1 MEVITMSYTHNKSW
15 YVVIGIVLA
24 VLSGIMLLGLTKAVH
39 AEERNFG
46 HHEFMDSRHG
56 HNHAYPARGQYV
68 ERLPR
73 GHHEVFYGHS
83 RYYFHE
89 GVWYRPE
96 GRRFVIV
103 APPFGLVVPFLPLYF
118 TTIRV
123 GGIPYYYANDVYYTQ
138 NAGGY
143 IVVEP
148 PKGEA
153 VEAPAPAPSPAPAK
167 EEKLFIYPRK
177 GQSEKQQAKDR
188 YECHSW
194 AVSQIGY
201 DPTQPTGGM
210 PESQTNQKRADYQR
224 AMGACLDAR
233 GYTAK

>member
-1 MEVITMSYTHNKSW
+1 
-15 YVVIGIVLA
+15 
-24 VLSGIMLLGLTKAVH
+24 MLLGLTQAAS
-39 AEERNFG
+39 AEERGIGHQESMG

-56 HNHAYPARGQYV
+56 HNHAYPARGQYI
-68 ERLPR
+68 ERLPSGYR
-73 GHHEVFYGHS
+73 AVVYGRS

-89 GVWYRPE
+89 GVWYRQE
-96 GRRFVIV
+96 GRRFVIF
-103 APPFGLVVPFLPLYF
+103 APPFGLVVPFLPMYY
-118 TTIRV
+118 TSIWV

-138 NAGGY
+138 TAGGY
-143 IVVEP
+143 MVVEP
-148 PKGEA
+148 PKGEV
-153 VEAPAPAPSPAPAK
+153 VEAPSMAPSPSSAPAK

-201 DPTQPTGGM
+201 DPTQPTGGV
-210 PESQTNQKRADYQR
+210 PESQTNQKRAEYDR

-233 GYTAK
+233 GYTVK